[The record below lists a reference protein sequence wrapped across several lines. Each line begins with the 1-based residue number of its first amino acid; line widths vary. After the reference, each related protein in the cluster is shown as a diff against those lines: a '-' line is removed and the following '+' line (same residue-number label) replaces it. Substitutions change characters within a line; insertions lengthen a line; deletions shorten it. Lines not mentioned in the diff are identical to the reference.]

1 MWGDLTSFYVFIVSC
16 ESVRICKTGVTE
28 KCMRVWGGGG
38 DLDVWSLDK

>member
-28 KCMRVWGGGG
+28 KCMRVCVCVEGGGG
-38 DLDVWSLDK
+38 I